1 MLDANIHTLYKNS
14 YHSGIYT
21 FNDLIIDLCSIILIL
36 IHVEFTRNVPVLLQ
50 IVLYYSILLHLPKI
64 KQAIVLFEGFYLT
77 NRGLY
82 SFLKFFF

>member
-36 IHVEFTRNVPVLLQ
+36 MLLE
-50 IVLYYSILLHLPKI
+50 IISDNNFNIY
-64 KQAIVLFEGFYLT
+64 
-77 NRGLY
+77 
-82 SFLKFFF
+82 